1 MDAKRK
7 SLFLLFRKAHPKGKV
22 EAQLRLAQELANER
36 LDEYISTFI
45 DSISK
50 KKKATV

>member
-36 LDEYISTFI
+36 LDEYISTFV
-45 DSISK
+45 DTISK
-50 KKKATV
+50 NKKLTL